1 MNKLWIYGKILI
13 LSSQR
18 FDKALGSQSPTFHT
32 SRRQTPLLLAAL
44 RQCIACSQEGALSP
58 GLIRAPN
65 NEYLELLEVCSRNQG
80 MESAMWYG
88 DSGLR
93 LWAGNRSGEC
103 SSRQTVGTLSHT
115 YGIVFFVADAAFTSD
130 IQASGTVTI
139 LTMCVHSISESIINT
154 LKCLI

>member
-1 MNKLWIYGKILI
+1 MNKLWIYRKILI

-18 FDKALGSQSPTFHT
+18 FDKALGSQSPIFHT

-80 MESAMWYG
+80 MESAMWCG

-93 LWAGNRSGEC
+93 LWAGHRSGEC